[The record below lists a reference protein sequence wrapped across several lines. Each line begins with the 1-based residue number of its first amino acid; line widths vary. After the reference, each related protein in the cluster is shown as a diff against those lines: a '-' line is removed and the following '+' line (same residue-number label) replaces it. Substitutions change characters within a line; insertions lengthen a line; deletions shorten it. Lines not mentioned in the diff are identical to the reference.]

1 MKTGSR
7 LLANSTWNAAA
18 FLVGVGLNLLILPF
32 VVRRLGVPS
41 FGIAGLVT
49 ASVAPAL
56 ILSNSLA
63 LMIARELAQRLSSGK
78 RQEAKQFFA
87 TALFLS
93 LAAGIPLAILVALVG
108 PAFAE
113 RAFSLSG
120 DFAGDLLAAFC
131 FGSLGW
137 LCQCVGGVF
146 LALFVARQDY
156 VRLASINIAGTVV
169 STLLMLLLIPRW
181 SVASTYLACQMA
193 GFATNL
199 LLAGILSRLLLPE
212 WTAFPVLHR
221 SSLASL
227 LHTGKWQVVA
237 QGGGLVSG
245 QADRY
250 LLGAFLQPQ
259 NVGYYS
265 IAQRLEEAIYIGV
278 LKIGEILFPFF
289 SSMQGEGEARV
300 GDLFFRAAW
309 ILNVLAVGVLGALI
323 PVAGNVLHLW
333 TGAEVAAEGQRVLI
347 VLALAG
353 ILGSGTNVFAFYL
366 LANGR
371 TRTNAAI
378 SLVTALFTLGTSAMA
393 LPYVGWPAAGW
404 SSCAG
409 ALAQMIVMTML
420 LRRSFDLPDIWWRV
434 WHFVLMPIGV
444 GVGWAALLRVWITC
458 CGFGQNVAWWQVA
471 GWYGFSVA
479 AILAV
484 VIAVSSVGHYGEI
497 CRRDV
502 HRIATRFLP
511 AWSV

>member
-1 MKTGSR
+1 MKSGSR

-32 VVRRLGVPS
+32 VIRHLGVAS

-49 ASVAPAL
+49 ACVAPAL
-56 ILSNSLA
+56 IFSSSLA
-63 LMIARELAQRLSSGK
+63 LMIARELAQRLGSEK
-78 RQEAKQFFA
+78 RQEAKQLFA

-93 LAAGIPLAILVALVG
+93 LAVGVPIAGLFSLAG
-108 PAFAE
+108 PAFA
-113 RAFSLSG
+113 RHAFNLGGDLSG
-120 DFAGDLLAAFC
+120 DLFAAFC
-131 FGSLGW
+131 FGALGW
-137 LCQCVGGVF
+137 LCQCVSGVF

-156 VRLASINIAGTVV
+156 ARLALVNIAGTVC
-169 STLLMLLLIPRW
+169 STFLMLALIPRW
-181 SVASTYLACQMA
+181 PFASTFIACQMA
-193 GFATNL
+193 GFAAIL
-199 LLAGILSRLLLPE
+199 LLSASLSRLSLAVWVARP
-212 WTAFPVLHR
+212 ALHR
-221 SSLASL
+221 IWLASL
-227 LHTGKWQVVA
+227 LHTGKWQVAA
-237 QGGGLVSG
+237 QGGGVVSG

-259 NVGYYS
+259 NVGYYV

-289 SSMQGEGEARV
+289 SSLQGDGDERV

-309 ILNVLAVGVLGALI
+309 VLNVLAVGVLGALI

-347 VLALAG
+347 VLAVAG

-378 SLVTALFTLGTSAMA
+378 SLVTALFTLGTSAVA
-393 LPYVGWPAAGW
+393 LPYIGWPAAGW
-404 SSCAG
+404 SSCVG
-409 ALAQMIVMTML
+409 ALAQMVVMTLL

-444 GVGWAALLRVWITC
+444 GLVCALLLRAGITGY
-458 CGFGQNVAWWQVA
+458 GFGLKFSWWQVA
-471 GWYGFSVA
+471 GLYGFSAA

-484 VIAVSSVGHYGEI
+484 VIGISSVGRYGEI
-497 CRRDV
+497 CRRDL
-502 HRIATRFLP
+502 HRIAGRFLP

>member
-32 VVRRLGVPS
+32 VVQRLGVAA
-41 FGIAGLVT
+41 FGIAGLVI
-49 ASVAPAL
+49 ASIAPAL
-56 ILSNSLA
+56 LFSSSLA
-63 LMIARELAQRLSSGK
+63 LMITRELAQRLAFGK
-78 RQEAKQFFA
+78 RQEARRFFA

-93 LAAGIPLAILVALVG
+93 LAAGIPLAVLFPLAG
-108 PAFAE
+108 PALAQ
-113 RAFSLSG
+113 RAFNLNS
-120 DFAGDLLAAFC
+120 DFSSDLLAAFC
-131 FGSLGW
+131 FGALGW
-137 LCQCVGGVF
+137 LCQCIAGVF
-146 LALFVARQDY
+146 LSLFVARQDY
-156 VRLASINIAGTVV
+156 VRLALINIAGTVV
-169 STLLMLLLIPRW
+169 STLSMLVLVPRW
-181 SVASTYLACQMA
+181 PVASTFLACQMA

-199 LLAGILSRLLLPE
+199 ILAAVLAQLSLAE
-212 WTAFPVLHR
+212 WTALPVLDR
-221 SSLASL
+221 VSLTSL

-259 NVGYYS
+259 NVGYYV

-289 SSMQGEGEARV
+289 SSLQDGGDGRV

-309 ILNVLAVGVLGALI
+309 VLNVLAVGVLGAII

-333 TGAEVAAEGQRVLI
+333 TGAEVAGEGQRVLI
-347 VLALAG
+347 VLAVAG
-353 ILGSGTNVFAFYL
+353 ILGSGSNVFAFYL

-378 SLVTALFTLGTSAMA
+378 SLVTALFTLGTSATV
-393 LPYVGWPAAGW
+393 LPYVGWSAAGW

-409 ALAQMIVMTML
+409 ALAQIVVMTLL
-420 LRRSFDLPDIWWRV
+420 LRRSFDLPDIWLRV
-434 WHFVLMPIGV
+434 SHFVLIPIGV
-444 GVGWAALLRVWITC
+444 GVACAILLRVWMRGY
-458 CGFGQNVAWWQVA
+458 GFGQGVIWWQVA
-471 GWYGFSVA
+471 GWYGFSAA
-479 AILAV
+479 AILVV
-484 VIAVSSVGHYGEI
+484 VIAVSSVGPYGEI
-497 CRRDV
+497 CRRDL

-511 AWSV
+511 ARGV